1 MSLRTGMVE
10 GFAIPP
16 CERLTLNNMDK
27 DKISLKYDTM
37 KTLKNNNHEEIQEQS
52 PT

>member
-27 DKISLKYDTM
+27 GKLSLKIGHDENF
-37 KTLKNNNHEEIQEQS
+37 KNNNHEEIQEQS

>member
-16 CERLTLNNMDK
+16 CERLTLNNVDK
-27 DKISLKYDTM
+27 SKLSLKIGHDENF
-37 KTLKNNNHEEIQEQS
+37 KKNIHEEIQEQS
-52 PT
+52 TT